1 MSAEEN
7 RALIE
12 RMLKPLSEGDTRP
25 FLSGLADDVVWIV
38 MGQNPW
44 SGAYRGKETL
54 RKELF
59 RPVMD
64 QLKQPYRLTIVS
76 ILADAE
82 RVVVEL
88 RGTGNAT
95 LAGVPYEQD
104 YCWVCRV
111 AQGKLKEVREYDDTL
126 MVSTVLNLKAREP
139 AALARP

>member
-12 RMLKPLSEGDTRP
+12 RMLKPLSEGDSGP
-25 FLSGLADDVVWIV
+25 FVSGLAEDVVWIV
-38 MGQNPW
+38 TGRNPW
-44 SGAYRGKETL
+44 SGSYRGKATL

-59 RPVMD
+59 GPVMA
-64 QLKQPYRLTIVS
+64 QLKQPYRLMIVS

-88 RGTGNAT
+88 RGAGNAS
-95 LAGVPYEQD
+95 LAGVAYEQD

-111 AQGKLKEVREYDDTL
+111 EQGKLKEVREYDDTY
-126 MVSTVLNLKAREP
+126 MASKVLDLN
-139 AALARP
+139 ALGRPT